1 MNHTIPLVL
10 TTSNKFKSRP
20 NPDQTEMLR
29 FLTLLHGNKPTWF
42 LKFRKDGTIRPN
54 EYGAQLYGT
63 PICFLNKMV
72 EANATGSNVAVA
84 VNQIGKFR
92 RANDNVTGINAIF
105 IDVDNGVTTENELMD
120 LPLPPNIIVATSPG
134 RLHAYWLVSNC
145 SVQKFKHIQR
155 ALAKRFD
162 SDRNVCDPA
171 RMMRLPGSIN
181 WNHGRPVLA
190 QIIDEIKRP
199 PVSVAELVRA
209 LGLKVEVPAKSAA
222 AGKPDTASAVLGK
235 VSCTPQKLLTA
246 AKQAQIKE
254 ALVALPA
261 DDRNM
266 WLHSG
271 MAIHSVA
278 PGKQGYALW
287 TAWSKTGAK
296 FDEVVQQK
304 TWKHFKEKGG
314 INIQSLF
321 WFARRA
327 GSAAG
332 FDDMD
337 AAQLFASTFKNTLRF
352 DPQMGHWYSFDGVVW
367 RADKQ
372 APMRAARLLVTDL
385 SDGEGK
391 KDPAVKKLR
400 SHAGMTG
407 MVKLAELESGLHIT
421 ENQFDQDANLL
432 AVKNGVIDLR
442 TGQFRAAKAKDYLR
456 RRCDVV
462 FDRDAT
468 CPQWQRFVAQIT
480 CGDKKL
486 AGFLQRSVGY
496 TMFGHTKA
504 QAFFVFEGTGEN
516 GKGVFMRTLSALLGD
531 YATELAPNLVT
542 SAYAGAASQANS
554 ALMALKGK
562 RLAIA
567 TELPESRGFDTAFV
581 KQFAGG
587 DSITARANY
596 GDTITFK
603 PEAKLWLSTNDMPD
617 IRANDKAMWRRI
629 FPVPFNGNFSGANRD
644 DHVEEKLLSER
655 AGILN
660 WAVRGAQ
667 RYHEQGKLL
676 SCAAVD
682 GKKRGMRKESD
693 TLGAWIAE
701 WCVTGKSESLQAS
714 KAYASYCDYT
724 KRLGR
729 HPLTQKAFHIRMESA
744 GYARRKGSQYNC
756 YLGLDLRAVAGKP
769 S

>member
-1 MNHTIPLVL
+1 MNSKSTLINK
-10 TTSNKFKSRP
+10 TSTNNSTPK
-20 NPDQTEMLR
+20 PDKPEMLR
-29 FLTLLHGNKPTWF
+29 FIKLLHGSNSTWY
-42 LKFRKDGTIRPN
+42 LKFRKNSKPFDA
-54 EYGAQLYGT
+54 GAQQYGT
-63 PICFLNKMV
+63 PARCLDKLMD
-72 EANATGSNVAVA
+72 ANMNGNNIAVA
-84 VNQIGKFR
+84 VNQIGR
-92 RANDNVTGINAIF
+92 SSRTNDNVTKINAVF
-105 IDVDNGVTTENELMD
+105 IDVDNGDTTVANLMD
-120 LPLPPNIIVATSPG
+120 LRLPPNVIVQTSPG

-145 SVQKFKHIQR
+145 KVQKFKRIQR
-155 ALAKRFD
+155 ALAQRFD
-162 SDRNVCDPA
+162 SDRQVCDPA

-181 WNHGRPVLA
+181 WNHGSPVLT
-190 QIIDEIKRP
+190 QIIDEVARA
-199 PVSVAELVRA
+199 PVSVAKLVRA
-209 LGLKVEVPAKSAA
+209 LGLKVETITKAATKGQSVTAKTIS
-222 AGKPDTASAVLGK
+222 GK
-235 VSCTPQKLLTA
+235 VGHVTRKPLTDSM
-246 AKQAQIKE
+246 QAQIKQ
-254 ALVALPA
+254 ALATLPT
-261 DDRNM
+261 DDRSI
-266 WLHSG
+266 WLHAG

-278 PGKQGYALW
+278 ATKQGYDLW
-287 TAWSKTGAK
+287 TTWSKGGAK

-304 TWKHFKEKGG
+304 TWKHFKAKGG
-314 INIQSLF
+314 INIHSLF
-321 WFARRA
+321 WLSRRVGGA
-327 GSAAG
+327 NG

-337 AAQLFASTFKNTLRF
+337 AAQLFATTCKSTLRF
-352 DPQMGHWYSFDGVVW
+352 DPQMGIWYAFDGVVW
-367 RADKQ
+367 RTDKQ

-385 SDGEGK
+385 SEGEGK
-391 KDPAVKKLR
+391 KDPSVKKLR

-407 MVKLAELESGLHIT
+407 MVKLAELESVLHIS

-442 TGQFRAAKAKDYLR
+442 TGLFRKAVARDYLR
-456 RRCDVV
+456 RRCDVA
-462 FDRDAT
+462 FDYDAT
-468 CPQWQRFVAQIT
+468 CPEWNRFVAGIT

-486 AGFLQRSVGY
+486 AGFLQRAFGY
-496 TMFGHTKA
+496 TLFGHTKA

-516 GKGVFMRTLSALLGD
+516 GKGVFMRTTTAMLGD

-567 TELPESRGFDTAFV
+567 TELPESKGFDTAFV

-644 DHVEEKLLSER
+644 DDVEEKLLKEH

-660 WAVRGAQ
+660 WALRGSH

-676 SCAAVD
+676 SCTAVD
-682 GKKRGMRKESD
+682 DKKRSMRKESD

-701 WCVTGKSESLQAS
+701 WCVTGKGESLQAS
-714 KAYASYCDYT
+714 MAYASYCDYT

-744 GYARRKGSQYNC
+744 GYPRRKRSNFNI
-756 YLGLDLRAVAGKP
+756 YLGLDLRAVSGKAG
-769 S
+769 

>member
-1 MNHTIPLVL
+1 
-10 TTSNKFKSRP
+10 
-20 NPDQTEMLR
+20 MLR
-29 FLTLLHGNKPTWF
+29 FIKLLHGNKSAWF
-42 LKFRKDGTIRPN
+42 LKFLKNSSSQLGNHLGQQFGTASRLL
-54 EYGAQLYGT
+54 EKLTA
-63 PICFLNKMV
+63 
-72 EANATGSNVAVA
+72 ANAEGSNIAVA
-84 VNQIGKFR
+84 VNQIGASR
-92 RANDNVTGINAIF
+92 RTNDYVTCITAVF
-105 IDVDNGVTTENELMD
+105 IDIDNGETTENDLMD
-120 LPLPPNIIVATSPG
+120 LRLPPNLTVATSPG

-145 SVQKFKHIQR
+145 SVQKFKRIQR
-155 ALAKRFD
+155 ALAHRFN
-162 SDRNVCDPA
+162 SDRQVCDPA

-181 WNHGRPVLA
+181 WNHESPFLA
-190 QIIDEIKRP
+190 QVIDEIKRP
-199 PVSVAELVRA
+199 PVSVAKLVSF
-209 LGLKVEVPAKSAA
+209 LDLKVLAPAKPASVVKPSAF
-222 AGKPDTASAVLGK
+222 GEIIGK
-235 VSCTPQKLLTA
+235 VSCAPQNILTA
-246 AKQAQIKE
+246 AKQAQIKG

-266 WLHSG
+266 WLNAG
-271 MAIHSVA
+271 MGIHSVA
-278 PGKQGYALW
+278 PGKQGYELW
-287 TAWSKTGAK
+287 TTWSKTGVK
-296 FDEVVQQK
+296 FDEVVQKK
-304 TWKHFKEKGG
+304 TWNHFKDKGG

-327 GSAAG
+327 GSATG

-337 AAQLFASTFKNTLRF
+337 AAQLFSSTFKKTLRF

-385 SDGEGK
+385 SNGEGK

-400 SHAGMTG
+400 SHAGLAG

-421 ENQFDQDANLL
+421 ESQFDQDANLL
-432 AVKNGVIDLR
+432 ALKNGVIDLR

-456 RRCDVV
+456 RSCDVM
-462 FDRDAT
+462 FDQDAT
-468 CPQWQRFVAQIT
+468 CPQWNRFVTQIT
-480 CGDKKL
+480 CGDKEL

-496 TMFGHTKA
+496 TTFGHTKA

-542 SAYAGAASQANS
+542 SAYAGAANQANS

-629 FPVPFNGNFSGANRD
+629 FPVPFNGNFSGSNRD
-644 DHVEEKLLSER
+644 DHVEEKLLNER

-660 WAVRGAQ
+660 WAVRGAL
-667 RYHEQGKLL
+667 RYHKLGKLL

-682 GKKRGMRKESD
+682 GKKRVMRKESD

-714 KAYASYCDYT
+714 MAYASYCDYT

-744 GYARRKGSQYNC
+744 GYARRKGRKYNC
-756 YLGLDLRAVAGKP
+756 YLGLDLRAVTRKT